1 MTSEPLDIDDPAG
14 EDFGP
19 PQQGIILAELVPEP
33 PEEEASLPHARPR
46 RVVLPTIL
54 FIATCL
60 STFVAGAQGY
70 FFGLIMALLAGHVPG
85 FAFFEEMMVAGSLY
99 AVPVMIILVCHEA
112 GHFIQAR
119 RYGVRCSLPYFIP
132 MPISPLGTFGA
143 VIAMEARMGS
153 RKALFDVGISG
164 PLAGLVPTL
173 IFCVW
178 GLCLSGPVSIS
189 EGAGGLRFGD
199 PLILQWL
206 AKLILEPIPA
216 GHDIALN
223 PILFAGWVGLLV
235 TSLNLLP
242 VGQLDGGHILYALLR
257 KNARPVAMVVLVGVT
272 IAVIVGMAIYH
283 YPGWI
288 LMLMLL
294 LLIGPNHPPTDDDNV
309 RLGPVRTVLG
319 WLTLGFI
326 FLGLT
331 PMPIIP

>member
-1 MTSEPLDIDDPAG
+1 MSSEHLDIDDPAG
-14 EDFGP
+14 EEFGS
-19 PQQGIILAELVPEP
+19 PQYDIGRTGPAPEY
-33 PEEEASLPHARPR
+33 PEEEADAPREGTR
-46 RVVLPTIL
+46 RVALPAAL
-54 FIATCL
+54 FVATCL
-60 STFVAGAQGY
+60 STLVAGAQIDLL
-70 FFGLIMALLAGHVPG
+70 GLIQAMAAGYVPG
-85 FAFFEEMMVAGSLY
+85 AAFLVKMLLSGWRY

-112 GHFIQAR
+112 GHFLQAR
-119 RYGVRCSLPYFIP
+119 RYGVRSSLPYFIP

-153 RKALFDVGISG
+153 RKALFDVGITG

-178 GLCLSGPVSIS
+178 GLSLSKPIPLSN
-189 EGAGGLRFGD
+189 AGLHFGD
-199 PLILQWL
+199 PLIFSWL
-206 AKLILEPIPA
+206 GRLIVGPIPP
-216 GHDIALN
+216 GHDIWAH
-223 PILFAGWVGLLV
+223 PVAFAGWVGLLV

-257 KNARPVAMVVLVGVT
+257 KSARPVALVVLVGVT

>member
-1 MTSEPLDIDDPAG
+1 MSSDHVGIDDPSG
-14 EDFGP
+14 EESG
-19 PQQGIILAELVPEP
+19 AS
-33 PEEEASLPHARPR
+33 EAQIAATDRVYDLPSEWDDPRTRPR
-46 RVVLPTIL
+46 RVALPAAL
-54 FIATCL
+54 FVATCG
-60 STFVAGAQGY
+60 STFLAGMQVDP
-70 FFGLIMALLAGHVPG
+70 FGLLLAVGTGHVFPL
-85 FAFFEEMMVAGSLY
+85 AFWQRIVTDGAVY
-99 AVPVMIILVCHEA
+99 ALAVMTVLVFHEA
-112 GHFIQAR
+112 GHFLQAR

-143 VIAMEARMGS
+143 VIAMEPKMGS

-164 PLAGLVPTL
+164 PLAGLVPTI

-178 GLCLSGPVSIS
+178 GLHLSGRPIAIS
-189 EGAGGLRFGD
+189 DGGGLRFGD

-206 AKLILEPIPA
+206 AAWILGPIPP
-216 GHDIALN
+216 GHDILLN

-242 VGQLDGGHILYALLR
+242 VGQLDGGHVLYALLR
-257 KNARPVAMVVLVGVT
+257 KKARPVAVAVLVGVT

-288 LMLMLL
+288 LMLILL
-294 LLIGPNHPPTDDDNV
+294 LLVGPGHPPTDDDGM

-319 WLTLGFI
+319 WLTLAFI

-331 PMPIIP
+331 PMPIIL